1 MSYLSTV
8 NTRAILPMAR
18 ILLRITSF
26 LLIAS
31 LCSSSSSPSSSS
43 SVQILR
49 IFTSISVTNSK
60 GVKNKS
66 WMEESNSWCLYCEF
80 LELSHLKENLAI
92 ECWEGWQPLFI
103 WEHYC
108 SRIKCTM
115 IISTT
120 NFYIY
125 KKQLPLSDWLVLIQN
140 FEHFKWFHAN
150 VTRKRFYAKLLQY
163 SLNIDYHPLAKQDYR
178 LSRPLLSSETRLL
191 ELLVRFI
198 VK

>member
-1 MSYLSTV
+1 MGELSPTTGKFTRNIKEPWSKVISNRSYSYNQMSYLSTV

-66 WMEESNSWCLYCEF
+66 WMEESNSWCLYCWFPE
-80 LELSHLKENLAI
+80 LEENLAI
-92 ECWEGWQPLFI
+92 ECWEGRL
-103 WEHYC
+103 
-108 SRIKCTM
+108 
-115 IISTT
+115 TT
-120 NFYIY
+120 TFYIRT
-125 KKQLPLSDWLVLIQN
+125 LL
-140 FEHFKWFHAN
+140 FKNQMHN
-150 VTRKRFYAKLLQY
+150 D
-163 SLNIDYHPLAKQDYR
+163 NIYNKFLHL
-178 LSRPLLSSETRLL
+178 
-191 ELLVRFI
+191 
-198 VK
+198 